1 MLLYSL
7 IGMFKKTTSKDSKI
21 KDIVKFLKL
30 LPESQ
35 IDQVTEALLYGR
47 ISAVANTRLV
57 EDSTQ
62 TTKIISNDEAPLET
76 PTKKATKA
84 DWVNVRQHLD
94 NKIYFK
100 GNKSGNLNAEKGD
113 IDTVIETIES
123 MPVLPKCVKIS
134 TAKTGNRK
142 GLKTLFVN
150 INSKYGGIPTNQKH
164 AIDLLAKLKFEA
176 VMP

>member
-62 TTKIISNDEAPLET
+62 TAKIISNDEAPLET
-76 PTKKATKA
+76 VTKEIMQKTKIDSPVWRYFLRDSTKKGVVSARISKITGGKKA
-84 DWVNVRQHLD
+84 VWKQSKN
-94 NKIYFK
+94 
-100 GNKSGNLNAEKGD
+100 GNKDEYVAGIEGMKSDEVDKVMAQFKNLNTYFNKSAFRAR
-113 IDTVIETIES
+113 IWS
-123 MPVLPKCVKIS
+123 
-134 TAKTGNRK
+134 R
-142 GLKTLFVN
+142 
-150 INSKYGGIPTNQKH
+150 Q
-164 AIDLLAKLKFEA
+164 
-176 VMP
+176 